1 MPRLI
6 LDTGIRRVIGTGFCF
21 LEPLMKTVYALASL
35 AVLSACAGQPHG
47 LTVNELETPRY
58 QITERRRLPIDF
70 PGVQQNLF
78 RHAAACGQ
86 TYTFEMVP
94 NESSFGRV
102 VYRPTPDAGWDR
114 SVVLSLVLLHN
125 RTINVKA
132 YSYYPGQMTRVHE
145 MLTAM
150 MKPQTCGAD
159 SSWENKLSD

>member
-1 MPRLI
+1 
-6 LDTGIRRVIGTGFCF
+6 
-21 LEPLMKTVYALASL
+21 MKTIYLLASL
-35 AVLSACAGQPHG
+35 AVLSACASQPRG
-47 LTVNELETPRY
+47 LTVNELETSSY
-58 QITERRRLPIDF
+58 QVTERRRLPIDF
-70 PGVQQNLF
+70 PAVQQNLF

-114 SVVLSLVLLHN
+114 SVVLSLTLLHN

-132 YSYYPGQMTRVHE
+132 YSYYSGQMDRVHE

-150 MKPQTCGAD
+150 MKPELCQAD
-159 SSWENKLSD
+159 SSWENKMDVGE

>member
-1 MPRLI
+1 
-6 LDTGIRRVIGTGFCF
+6 
-21 LEPLMKTVYALASL
+21 MKTIYLLASL
-35 AVLSACAGQPHG
+35 AVLSACASQPRG
-47 LTVNELETPRY
+47 LTVNELETSSY
-58 QITERRRLPIDF
+58 QVTERRRLPIDF
-70 PGVQQNLF
+70 PAVQQNLF

-114 SVVLSLVLLHN
+114 SIVLSLTLLHN

-132 YSYYPGQMTRVHE
+132 YSYYSGQMDRVHE

-150 MKPQTCGAD
+150 MKPELCQAD
-159 SSWENKLSD
+159 SSWENKMDVGE